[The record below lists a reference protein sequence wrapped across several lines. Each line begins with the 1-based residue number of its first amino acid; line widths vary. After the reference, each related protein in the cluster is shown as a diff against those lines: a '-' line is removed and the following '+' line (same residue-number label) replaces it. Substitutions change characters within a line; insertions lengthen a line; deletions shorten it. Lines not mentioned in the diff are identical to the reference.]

1 MTYKEE
7 THVLDTLK
15 EIREFIRSPA
25 YKQHI
30 KEVHENNIMLKQIC
44 KVINIYLLSHNQ
56 ENANDFGRNI
66 LANLISNGLDLNK
79 FIK

>member
-1 MTYKEE
+1 MTYEE
-7 THVLDTLK
+7 ESYVLDTLK
-15 EIREFIRSPA
+15 EIQEFIRSPV

-44 KVINIYLLSHNQ
+44 KVINIYLSSHHQ
-56 ENANDFGRNI
+56 ENENDFGRNI

-79 FIK
+79 FR